1 MSQNANKSRALELGL
16 HYAKNI
22 MEMDDEVKQLK
33 NLMGTGFWKDFHK
46 GFKKGFSIPMKVGKK
61 LIPEI
66 APVLDV
72 ANEVVQASGVKHK
85 KKKKKKINIK
95 ALIQK
100 VKGKGYHYGGAD
112 NKKEGGTKAQE
123 AERER
128 LNDIALKYTGKSL
141 DEINEV
147 DVTKGRKTKK
157 SKPSRRITPTIIST
171 EKKRKTNRSN
181 IIQCDKGLKIVK
193 SRVKSTNPNDRRKR
207 RGALIKKLMKD
218 KGLKF
223 IEASQYIKKNNL
235 KY

>member
-1 MSQNANKSRALELGL
+1 MS
-16 HYAKNI
+16 
-22 MEMDDEVKQLK
+22 
-33 NLMGTGFWKDFHK
+33 T
-46 GFKKGFSIPMKVGKK
+46 
-61 LIPEI
+61 
-66 APVLDV
+66 
-72 ANEVVQASGVKHK
+72 
-85 KKKKKKINIK
+85 
-95 ALIQK
+95 
-100 VKGKGYHYGGAD
+100 
-112 NKKEGGTKAQE
+112 
-123 AERER
+123 
-128 LNDIALKYTGKSL
+128 LKYTGKSL